1 MNIRKLAQPVILFLL
16 VFSVPISAQ
25 AETAD
30 ETDHPVIFAHGMAG
44 WDSIVGYSYFGE
56 DVFGTF
62 VGDAC
67 GWFELNGC
75 NDWIAYGQQANQKA
89 EAFQVTS
96 LHSSELR
103 GTELYNHLQNFM
115 ATTGHT
121 KVNLVGHSQGGM
133 DIRKAAHMLKSY
145 YGTPKVGAMISLS
158 SPHRGS
164 PYPKGVLDLYSRDQ
178 NNIFCGALP
187 ANPDGSDPC
196 LAVVA
201 DIADVLFNFGTGA
214 TTDGNDIIASGLQL
228 VYEDYDAGDGVLT
241 GAKVFNE
248 NYGSEGVAGY
258 VGSIITA
265 QDNFNKTP
273 LAAAISVVVGYEADA
288 DGYCVGDCNND
299 GAAGQGDGSAYD
311 MDDDGLVGI
320 NSQQMGTRLQYT
332 ADDWECRWYGCW
344 NPLDTI
350 SEVSSTGYVADLNNP
365 SATQMTSHAGTLNQ
379 DHLDVLSLGPDDLD
393 EEEFYAAIFDFI
405 EKKGF

>member
-1 MNIRKLAQPVILFLL
+1 MNLRKLAKPVVLSFFALGA
-16 VFSVPISAQ
+16 VSAVQ
-25 AETAD
+25 AETSD
-30 ETDHPVIFAHGMAG
+30 ETNYPVIFAHGMAG
-44 WDSIVGYSYFGE
+44 WDSIAGYSYFGE
-56 DVFGTF
+56 DLFGTF

-75 NDWIAYGQQANQKA
+75 NDWIPYGQQSNNKA

-96 LHSSELR
+96 LNNSEVR

-145 YGTPKVGAMISLS
+145 YGTEKVGAMISLS

-187 ANPDGSDPC
+187 PNSDGSDPC
-196 LAVVA
+196 VAAVA
-201 DIADVLFNFGTGA
+201 SIADVLFNFGTGA
-214 TTDGNDIIASGLQL
+214 NTAGNDIIAAGLQL
-228 VYEDYDAGDGVLT
+228 VYDDYDAGDGVVT
-241 GAKVFNE
+241 GAKAFNE
-248 NYGSEGVAGY
+248 NYSSEGVAGY

-265 QDNFNKTP
+265 QDDFNKTP
-273 LAAAISVVVGYEADA
+273 IAAAISLVVGFEADA
-288 DGYCVGDCNND
+288 DGYCVDDCNGD

-320 NSQQMGTRLQYT
+320 NSQQMGTRLKYT
-332 ADDWECRWYGCW
+332 ADDFTCKWYGCW
-344 NPLDTI
+344 NPLDKLT
-350 SEVSSTGYVADLNNP
+350 EVASTGYVADLNNP
-365 SATQMTSHAGTLNQ
+365 SPVQMTSHAGTLDQ
-379 DHLDVLSLGPDDLD
+379 DHLDVLSLGPDNLD

-405 EKKGF
+405 ESKGY